1 MTDDPTIAAIMNS
14 SRSKSARIRALVSAG
29 VPKAEIARL
38 LDISANHVYSTL
50 SRDRDKGRA
59 VVARNPATVDQ
70 REMVVMVS
78 VDEHGRIILAP
89 EVLEHMKLRDR
100 EVLVL
105 VAFQGEAHVMTRERA
120 AATLKAQIAAAAP
133 GQAQLAEVLLS
144 DFNR

>member
-1 MTDDPTIAAIMNS
+1 MTDNPAIVAIMNS
-14 SRSKSARIRALVSAG
+14 NQSKSARIRALVSAG
-29 VPKAEIARL
+29 VSKAEIARL

-59 VVARNPATVDQ
+59 VVARVPATVNQ

-89 EVLEHMKLRDR
+89 EVLEQMKLRDR
-100 EVLVL
+100 EELVL
-105 VAFQGEAHVMTRERA
+105 VASEGEAHLMTRERA

-133 GQAQLAEVLLS
+133 EKAQLAELLLS
-144 DFNR
+144 DISR